1 MALRVTGECKVY
13 NLKQN
18 DKSVAAGLGLST
30 KDNEGNWKTEFIQ
43 GYFVKDAFEAAT
55 RLDKKDKIEIIS
67 GTLNIKTVE
76 KDGRKITYYSV
87 TVFEFNN
94 LTHPE
99 EDGEVD
105 FHPTDEET
113 DLPF

>member
-1 MALRVTGECKVY
+1 MGLKITGECKVY

-43 GYFVKDAFEAAT
+43 GYFVKEAFEPAT
-55 RLDKKDKIEIIS
+55 RLDKKDKIEIVS
-67 GTLNIKTVE
+67 GSLNIKTVE
-76 KDGRKITYYSV
+76 NDGRKNTYYSV

-99 EDGEVD
+99 EDGD
-105 FHPTDEET
+105 FHPAGEE
-113 DLPF
+113 DSEELPF